1 MNKRYLVRIIS
12 LVLYIALIIFF
23 TIKCFENGDTST
35 STSRSVAKI
44 IKNILNTIF
53 RTNIEMTDGYLK
65 IIRKLIGHFLYFL
78 VLGVVSLI
86 FYLTFEKR
94 RNLNIIIHYTIGLLF
109 ALASE
114 FIFEANTSGRNASFN
129 DVIIDYMGFIS
140 LSSIMLI
147 IYIFHSKKEIQ

>member
-12 LVLYIALIIFF
+12 LILYIALIIFF

-86 FYLTFEKR
+86 FYLTFER

-109 ALASE
+109 ALTSE

-129 DVIIDYMGFIS
+129 DVIIDYIGFIS
-140 LSSIMLI
+140 LSSIMLV